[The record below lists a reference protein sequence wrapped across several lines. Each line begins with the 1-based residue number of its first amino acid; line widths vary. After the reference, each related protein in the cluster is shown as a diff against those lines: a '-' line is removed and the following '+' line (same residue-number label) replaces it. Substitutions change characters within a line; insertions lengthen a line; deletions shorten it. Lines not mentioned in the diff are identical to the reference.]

1 MAKQTRL
8 AAADKQAAF
17 TAPEFSAQDISI
29 DDQDISYIQGVG
41 VQAQHPAH
49 DPSKPGK
56 MPYELNVV
64 PSAAS

>member
-17 TAPEFSAQDISI
+17 TAPEISAQEISM
-29 DDQDISYIQGVG
+29 DDHELSYIHGVG

-64 PSAAS
+64 ASAAV

>member
-17 TAPEFSAQDISI
+17 TAPEISAQEISM
-29 DDQDISYIQGVG
+29 DDHELSYIQGVG

-49 DPSKPGK
+49 DPSNPEKCPT
-56 MPYELNVV
+56 
-64 PSAAS
+64 S

>member
-17 TAPEFSAQDISI
+17 TAPEISAQEISM
-29 DDQDISYIQGVG
+29 DDHELSYIHGVG

-56 MPYELNVV
+56 MPYELNAV
-64 PSAAS
+64 PSAAV